1 MKVWGSMLSQVVNEK
16 REKIVITSEDLH
28 KPVYEFVKR
37 ILDVICSCLAL
48 VVLSPVFL
56 AAAIAVKT
64 DGGPVFYSQKRA
76 GRNNKIFNMYKF
88 RSMCPN
94 AENLQEELMQYNEVD
109 GPVFKMKNDPRI
121 TKVGK
126 FIRKYSIDELPQLV
140 NILKGDMS
148 IVGPRPPLLREV
160 EQYDSYQMQRLLV
173 TPGLTCF
180 WQACGRSNVCFDDWI
195 YMDMQYIKRRNL
207 MVDIELIIKTVFAVI
222 FKRGAY

>member
-1 MKVWGSMLSQVVNEK
+1 MVSDVIK
-16 REKIVITSEDLH
+16 EKIIITPKELH

-37 ILDVICSCLAL
+37 IFDVVCSLIAL
-48 VVLSPVFL
+48 VILSPVFL
-56 AAAIAVKT
+56 VTAIAVKT
-64 DGGPVFYSQKRA
+64 DGGKVFYSQKRA
-76 GRNNKIFNMYKF
+76 GKDNVPFNMYKF

-94 AENLQEELMQYNEVD
+94 ADNMKEELMQFNEMD

-148 IVGPRPPLLREV
+148 IVGPRPPLLSEV
-160 EQYDSYQMQRLLV
+160 EQYSSYQMQRLLV
-173 TPGLTCF
+173 KPGLTCF
-180 WQACGRSNVCFDDWI
+180 WQAYGRSALSFEDW
-195 YMDMQYIKRRNL
+195 MDMDMKYIQRRGFML
-207 MVDIELIIKTVFAVI
+207 DIELIIKTIVAVI

>member
-1 MKVWGSMLSQVVNEK
+1 MVSDVIK
-16 REKIVITSEDLH
+16 EKIIITPKELH

-37 ILDVICSCLAL
+37 IFDVVCSLIAL
-48 VVLSPVFL
+48 VILSPVFL
-56 AAAIAVKT
+56 VTAIAVKT
-64 DGGPVFYSQKRA
+64 DGGKVFYSQKRA
-76 GRNNKIFNMYKF
+76 GKDNVPFNMYKF

-94 AENLQEELMQYNEVD
+94 ADNMKEELMRFNEMD

-148 IVGPRPPLLREV
+148 IVGPRPPLLSEV
-160 EQYDSYQMQRLLV
+160 EQYSSYQMQRLLV
-173 TPGLTCF
+173 KPGLTCF
-180 WQACGRSNVCFDDWI
+180 WQAYGRSALSFEDW
-195 YMDMQYIKRRNL
+195 MDMDMKYIQRRSFML
-207 MVDIELIIKTVFAVI
+207 DIELIIKTIVAVI